1 VRRGGEGFGADFGV
15 RGVWGE
21 GFGADF
27 GVRSLGC
34 EGFGVA
40 RTFSPAHPTTCSSGP
55 DFSADSPFTSRES
68 SLPHVYTKHAS
79 GSVSGRKDADASSKT
94 STGRPSKKRMWAETD
109 GEGDEGMPCGD
120 IRNWSSRRELE
131 SCRPSAPVSVW
142 YTVAGTSRVTRT
154 RDAAL
159 LLAVEDAILR
169 EWEVVH
175 GDKSG
180 RWGGDRVVVVVTPVS
195 RPSLLLAVFGGCGA
209 WVGEER
215 ERM

>member
-1 VRRGGEGFGADFGV
+1 V
-15 RGVWGE
+15 RGVWG
-21 GFGADF
+21 GADF
-27 GVRSLGC
+27 L
-34 EGFGVA
+34 A
-40 RTFSPAHPTTCSSGP
+40 SPPTTCSSGT

-94 STGRPSKKRMWAETD
+94 STGRPSKKRMWAVMD
-109 GEGDEGMPCGD
+109 GVGDEGMPCGD
-120 IRNWSSRRELE
+120 TCRNWSSRRELE

-159 LLAVEDAILR
+159 LLAGKDAILLR
-169 EWEVVH
+169 EWEVCH

-195 RPSLLLAVFGGCGA
+195 RPSSSRGRCGWWCGA
-209 WVGEER
+209 CVRSEEL
-215 ERM
+215 